1 MKHSPTLGV
10 LLTLSMLAVLVTFGF
25 CHKDKTEENRN
36 RPSPTQTVTP
46 IQTVTPTPDTSND
59 QYCREHPKDKKRC
72 EEFCKRVD
80 CEE

>member
-10 LLTLSMLAVLVTFGF
+10 LLTLALIAVVVVFGY
-25 CHKDKTEENRN
+25 CSKDRPIANTN
-36 RPSPTQTVTP
+36 RPSPTQTATP
-46 IQTVTPTPDTSND
+46 TESVTPTPDTSND